1 MDLDWT
7 GSFQLDPFHTLR
19 GKWGAQGARARP
31 TSYKEKCTELNI
43 VVSRYKKCF
52 RLYKISN
59 RICQCVNVSIDYIYI
74 TIVAAPQLPLAPS
87 AERLGAVDEGILPVL
102 VSEHTMGYASQCG
115 THIPFS
121 HRPYLSIDRA
131 KLLIQKA

>member
-7 GSFQLDPFHTLR
+7 GSFQLDPFHALR

-43 VVSRYKKCF
+43 VVGRYKKCF

-59 RICQCVNVSIDYIYI
+59 RICQQVNVSIEYIYI
-74 TIVAAPQLPLAPS
+74 TMAGTDPINMTVTNFFTNDVLGRLRKKIAPFP
-87 AERLGAVDEGILPVL
+87 
-102 VSEHTMGYASQCG
+102 
-115 THIPFS
+115 
-121 HRPYLSIDRA
+121 
-131 KLLIQKA
+131 